1 MLIKKAKSFQR
12 WTRCYSA
19 EKRKKD
25 QEITLEEDFSETIGR
40 CLPFW
45 QPPHSIL
52 ELVINPRVNVNV
64 VQLRRGLTIP
74 RRLIERNGEAR
85 QAA

>member
-52 ELVINPRVNVNV
+52 ELVINPRGAFKKEAEETHMIAAV
-64 VQLRRGLTIP
+64 T
-74 RRLIERNGEAR
+74 EKFNGFY
-85 QAA
+85 